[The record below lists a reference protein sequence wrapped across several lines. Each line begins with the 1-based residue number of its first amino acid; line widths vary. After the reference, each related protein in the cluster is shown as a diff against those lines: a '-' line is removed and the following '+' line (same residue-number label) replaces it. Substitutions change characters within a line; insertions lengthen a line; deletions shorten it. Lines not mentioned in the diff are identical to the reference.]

1 MARLFTAGRNSA
13 ADGIADTIGLVS
25 LHTGSPGT
33 AGNSNEVSGG
43 AYARAS
49 TTGSAWTESS
59 GETENNAVVS
69 FPDATAAW
77 GTVSHVVLRT
87 AGGAAVIGMA
97 LTTAMA
103 IPSGATEIQF
113 AAGALTFNVPV
124 GDY

>member
-1 MARLFTAGRNSA
+1 MRPKTTRSSA
-13 ADGIADTIGLVS
+13 S
-25 LHTGSPGT
+25 
-33 AGNSNEVSGG
+33 
-43 AYARAS
+43 
-49 TTGSAWTESS
+49 
-59 GETENNAVVS
+59 
-69 FPDATAAW
+69 PDATAAW

-113 AAGALTFNVPV
+113 AASALTFNVPT